1 MNRDEQTLI
10 QNLFGKLSEVE
21 RQAPPREADA
31 DRFIQDSVARQ
42 PAAPYYMAQTI
53 IVQEQALEAAHARIQ
68 ELESQPK
75 SSGGFFGSLF
85 GNSQAPRQQQ
95 PMASAQPN
103 HRQGGA
109 YGQPGAAPAA
119 GPWGGGAQAGYGQAG
134 AMGAGAMGAGAMGA
148 GRMGGGGGGFLAG
161 AAKTAMGV
169 AGGVMLGSMLT
180 GMFAGDDAA
189 AGGEVAEAPAEPEQ
203 EVADMGADD
212 FGGDDFDDA

>member
-53 IVQEQALEAAHARIQ
+53 IVQEQALEAAHARIK
-68 ELESQPK
+68 ELESQPSRTQ

-85 GNSQAPRQQQ
+85 GGSQAPRQQ
-95 PMASAQPN
+95 PAPGAQQAY
-103 HRQGGA
+103 RQGGH
-109 YGQPGAAPAA
+109 GQPGAAPAA
-119 GPWGGGAQAGYGQAG
+119 GPWGGAQQAGYGQNG
-134 AMGAGAMGAGAMGA
+134 AMGGAMGA

-161 AAKTAMGV
+161 AAQTAMGV

-189 AGGEVAEAPAEPEQ
+189 AGGEVAEAHAEPEQ

-212 FGGDDFDDA
+212 FGGDDFDEA

>member
-103 HRQGGA
+103 HRQAGA

-134 AMGAGAMGAGAMGA
+134 GMGAGAMGA

-161 AAKTAMGV
+161 AAQTAMGV